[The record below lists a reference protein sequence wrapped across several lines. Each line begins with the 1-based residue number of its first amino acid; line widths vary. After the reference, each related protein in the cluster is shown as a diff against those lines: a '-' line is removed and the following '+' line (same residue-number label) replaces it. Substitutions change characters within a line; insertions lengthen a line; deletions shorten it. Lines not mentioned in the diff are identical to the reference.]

1 MNKIKLILSYI
12 FGFILSV
19 SIFSLAVLFIVKNTA
34 SDKTFMFKLMD
45 ENNYYDKVYN
55 SICED
60 VEDYMMS
67 SGLEKEILDG
77 VIQKDKVKEDIT
89 NYVNYLYEGKLY
101 TVDTT
106 SIKTTLKTNIDKYL
120 KGLNLGINNTNELE
134 LFIDDVAG
142 IYKEEV
148 SFYNTLDRVSSYLLK
163 VTSLID
169 KALIANILL
178 VGVLTIIVLVLRKI
192 NIGSCILGSGLILFL
207 IKLFVYE
214 RIDSENILIVSD
226 HFSLIVRS
234 MFKYISEYMIYISV
248 ILICIG
254 FILCLFKIHKK

>member
-1 MNKIKLILSYI
+1 M
-12 FGFILSV
+12 
-19 SIFSLAVLFIVKNTA
+19 
-34 SDKTFMFKLMD
+34 SD
-45 ENNYYDKVYN
+45 
-55 SICED
+55 
-60 VEDYMMS
+60 
-67 SGLEKEILDG
+67 
-77 VIQKDKVKEDIT
+77 
-89 NYVNYLYEGKLY
+89 
-101 TVDTT
+101 
-106 SIKTTLKTNIDKYL
+106 
-120 KGLNLGINNTNELE
+120 
-134 LFIDDVAG
+134 
-142 IYKEEV
+142 
-148 SFYNTLDRVSSYLLK
+148 LLK

-169 KALIANILL
+169 KALVANIIL

-254 FILCLFKIHKK
+254 FILCLFKIHKKWLKKSTQISII